1 MIEIVNTVDAVRQQ
15 VRLWRKE
22 GATIGFVPT
31 MGALHA
37 GHCSLIEASAKACD
51 YSVVSIYV
59 NPTQF
64 APHEDFKQYPKT
76 LDADAIACDVAG
88 ADLIF
93 APSDNEMYG
102 QMQQTYVAVTDLS
115 THLCGA
121 SRPYFFGGV
130 CTVVVKLL
138 NIVLPDV
145 VYFGQKDAQQLAVIK
160 RMVYDLNMAV
170 TIEGCPIVREA
181 DGLAMSSRNQYL
193 TDTERAEALCLYRS
207 LNVLQ
212 KMIDAGVREIE
223 DLRRMMTEEIA
234 RSPSSEIDYISFVD
248 NKLLQ
253 PVGHLGQETLVALA
267 VNIGQ
272 TRLIDNIVLDP
283 YCK

>member
-1 MIEIVNTVDAVRQQ
+1 MIEIVNTIDAVRQQ
-15 VRLWRKE
+15 VCIWRKE

-31 MGALHA
+31 MGALHD
-37 GHCSLIEASAKACD
+37 GHCSLVQASVKQCD
-51 YSVVSIYV
+51 YTVVSIYV

-64 APHEDFKQYPKT
+64 APHEDFEQYPKT
-76 LDADAIACDVAG
+76 LGADAIACDKAG

-102 QMQQTYVAVTDLS
+102 QLQQTHVVVHDLS
-115 THLCGA
+115 AHLCGA
-121 SRPYFFGGV
+121 SRPRFLGGV
-130 CTVVVKLL
+130 CTVVAKLL

-145 VYFGQKDAQQLAVIK
+145 AFFGQKDAQQLAVIK
-160 RMVYDLNMAV
+160 RMVYDLNMGVA
-170 TIEGCPIVREA
+170 IEGCPIVREA

-193 TDTERAEALCLYRS
+193 SSNERSEALCLYNS

-212 KMIDAGVREIE
+212 KALDEGERAIAVLSRLMR
-223 DLRRMMTEEIA
+223 EEIGMS
-234 RSPSSEIDYISFVD
+234 RNSNIDYISFVD

-253 PVGHLGQETLVALA
+253 PVDHLGQETLVALA

-283 YCK
+283 H